1 MILGY
6 WLNPDEVRPSC
17 TYVCLR
23 TYEYIYKFFEKNPWI
38 SNCIQE
44 SLKTSVLCFT
54 VTILKDNM
62 NIQDVLS
69 FSIVDAAARLFDS
82 TIGITNPNVVSER
95 DLLFQE
101 LLTHFNAV
109 EITYR

>member
-1 MILGY
+1 
-6 WLNPDEVRPSC
+6 
-17 TYVCLR
+17 
-23 TYEYIYKFFEKNPWI
+23 
-38 SNCIQE
+38 
-44 SLKTSVLCFT
+44 
-54 VTILKDNM
+54 M

-82 TIGITNPNVVSER
+82 TIGITNPNAVSER